1 MFFEKKINAI
11 RSLGAE
17 IRLVAG
23 GYEEAEKAGLAFA
36 SAERATWIS
45 PYNDGMVI
53 AGQGTLGLESLK
65 QEAELGNSEWV
76 VPIGGGGLISGIGS
90 YLSNV
95 APTALVSGVQSSAS
109 PFFYA
114 LYTTGTQ
121 DNVTEKA
128 SIADGLAGPVE
139 AGSITI
145 PIVRQTV
152 ANLYLVEEE
161 DIQAA
166 IAYAWHEHHQIIEGS
181 GAVPL
186 AAILTGKIQRRPVIA
201 VISGG
206 NIQPEYHKRLL
217 IKYTHEPGSRN
228 SYRDNAG

>member
-1 MFFEKKINAI
+1 MIPLEWITQAETRIRPHIHETPLTYDSNLKIYIKWENQQITGSFKARGALNKILSLQKWELDRGVVTASAGNHGQGVALAAAKVNARVIVFAPEHAVEKKINAI

-95 APTALVSGVQSSAS
+95 APTSLVSGVQSSAS

-128 SIADGLAGPVE
+128 RRLIA
-139 AGSITI
+139 S
-145 PIVRQTV
+145 
-152 ANLYLVEEE
+152 
-161 DIQAA
+161 
-166 IAYAWHEHHQIIEGS
+166 
-181 GAVPL
+181 
-186 AAILTGKIQRRPVIA
+186 
-201 VISGG
+201 
-206 NIQPEYHKRLL
+206 
-217 IKYTHEPGSRN
+217 
-228 SYRDNAG
+228 